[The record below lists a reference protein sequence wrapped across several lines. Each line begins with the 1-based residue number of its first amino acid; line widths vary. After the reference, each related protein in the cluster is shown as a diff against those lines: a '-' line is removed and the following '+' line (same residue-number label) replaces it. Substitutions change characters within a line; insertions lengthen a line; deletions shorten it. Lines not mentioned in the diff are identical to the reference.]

1 MDADGRL
8 AALCRQLNDEP
19 LLHVSLGSKELFHSN
34 LIGWMCERFPDES
47 VRVLSRW
54 LRPAEQPVASVQ
66 REYKHLDLVARFPG
80 FAPVVVE
87 NKMFALPDVVQLR
100 RHLDGPVKAIVPQPT
115 LVLLSLTDP
124 GWSDGRLEVDG
135 KTWVHASWHVLAQ
148 RLRTQFAG
156 RSDFGAQIL
165 THEAHLIHLLYR
177 AIDQVSVKS
186 DNELFLLPISTT
198 NALRGVRI
206 ADAVG
211 KIRGHQVMR
220 RILDQYQTRGISPTW
235 TEVDLTNGTPLMSAY
250 WEKDEVGNA
259 VGWQCQGNQWRLA
272 MILRSMAGRG
282 DGPGGAR
289 AAYAASQSGWF
300 EFEPLCEILEARD
313 KDLRPKGGKTPPD
326 GFNKY
331 DPDFVYRYRR
341 LPAPIPVGRIIDL
354 AVAYGEFAAT
364 WTFDPPPPQ
373 L

>member
-1 MDADGRL
+1 
-8 AALCRQLNDEP
+8 
-19 LLHVSLGSKELFHSN
+19 
-34 LIGWMCERFPDES
+34 
-47 VRVLSRW
+47 
-54 LRPAEQPVASVQ
+54 
-66 REYKHLDLVARFPG
+66 
-80 FAPVVVE
+80 
-87 NKMFALPDVVQLR
+87 MFALPDVVQLR

-135 KTWVHASWHVLAQ
+135 KTWVHASWRVLAQ

-165 THEAHLIHLLYR
+165 AHEAHLIHLLYR

-198 NALRGVRI
+198 NALKGRADSRRGRQDPRASGHAPHSRSVPDPRHLPDLDRGRPDERHPAHVRVLGEGRGRQRSGL
-206 ADAVG
+206 AVPG
-211 KIRGHQVMR
+211 QPVAPG
-220 RILDQYQTRGISPTW
+220 DDS
-235 TEVDLTNGTPLMSAY
+235 
-250 WEKDEVGNA
+250 
-259 VGWQCQGNQWRLA
+259 
-272 MILRSMAGRG
+272 LRSMAGRG

-300 EFEPLCEILEARD
+300 EFDPLCEILETRD
-313 KDLRPKGGKTPPD
+313 KDLRPKGGKAPPD

-341 LPAPIPVGRIIDL
+341 LPAHIPVGRIIDL

-364 WTFDPPPPQ
+364 WTFDPQPPQ

>member
-8 AALCRQLNDEP
+8 APLCRQLNDEP

-34 LIGWMCERFPDES
+34 LIGWMCERYPDES

-135 KTWVHASWHVLAQ
+135 KTWVHASWRVLAQ

-165 THEAHLIHLLYR
+165 AHEAHLIHLLYR

-186 DNELFLLPISTT
+186 DNELFLLPMSTT
-198 NALRGVRI
+198 NALKGVRI

-272 MILRSMAGRG
+272 MILSGAWQAEGTVPAARGRPTLPASPAGSSSTHY
-282 DGPGGAR
+282 AISSKR
-289 AAYAASQSGWF
+289 ATRISDRKAAS
-300 EFEPLCEILEARD
+300 L
-313 KDLRPKGGKTPPD
+313 LRTASTSTTPTSST
-326 GFNKY
+326 
-331 DPDFVYRYRR
+331 
-341 LPAPIPVGRIIDL
+341 ATVG
-354 AVAYGEFAAT
+354 YPH
-364 WTFDPPPPQ
+364 TFR
-373 L
+373 

>member
-1 MDADGRL
+1 MGMDGRL
-8 AALCRQLNDEP
+8 AARCRQLNDEP

-47 VRVLSRW
+47 LRVLLHW
-54 LRPAEQPVASVQ
+54 LRPAEQVIASVQ
-66 REYKHLDLVARFPG
+66 REYKHLDLVVRFPG

-87 NKMFALPDVVQLR
+87 NKMFALPDAAQLR
-100 RHLDGPVKAIVPQPT
+100 GYMDGAVKAIVPQPT

-124 GWSDGRLEVDG
+124 GWPDDRLTVDGR
-135 KTWVHASWHVLAQ
+135 TWVHASWRELAQ

-156 RSDFGAQIL
+156 RSDFGAQL
-165 THEAHLIHLLYR
+165 LAHEAQLIDLLYR
-177 AIDQVSVKS
+177 AIDEVSVKS
-186 DNELFLLPISTT
+186 DDELFLLPASTT
-198 NALRGVRI
+198 NLLRGVRI

-211 KIRGHQVMR
+211 KTRGHQVMR
-220 RILDQYQTRGISPTW
+220 RILDQYQAHGIVPTW
-235 TEVDLTNGTPLMSAY
+235 TEVGLTNGTPLMSAY
-250 WEKDEVGNA
+250 WKKDEAGNA

-272 MILRSMAGRG
+272 MILKTMSGRG

-300 EFEPLCEILEARD
+300 EFEPLCQILEARD
-313 KDLRPKGGKTPPD
+313 RDLRPEGGKTPLD

-341 LPAPIPVGRIIDL
+341 LPTHTPVGRIIDL
-354 AVAYGEFAAT
+354 AVVYGQAAAT

-373 L
+373 S